1 MNESLFVVAQAELN
15 IDGLTTKYIK
25 SRGTCTCLIYST
37 KPGIVV
43 LVSSILRAA
52 PLN

>member
-25 SRGTCTCLIYST
+25 SRGTCLIYST